1 MISRFYKLNMFIS
14 EMFVSEMHI
23 SYVCGMKF
31 YNREKEIKKLLE
43 INEQS
48 KKNAQ
53 FSVVTGR
60 RRIGK
65 TQLLLKSYE
74 NTKFLYFFVA
84 KKSEVILCQDFLQEL
99 KEKLNLPILG
109 EVNSFSVLF
118 EYIVQ
123 LSYEQ
128 NITLIIDEFQEFFT
142 VNPSVY
148 SDMQR
153 IWDLHK
159 DKAKLNLIVSGSVI
173 SLMYK
178 IFENYK
184 EPLFGRANHF
194 IKIQAFKTNTLKEIL
209 SDYSPS
215 YTPDDLLALY
225 SFTGG
230 VAKYVQLFMD
240 NGWTSKEKMI
250 EGMIDE
256 NSIFISEGK
265 NLLIDEFGKEY
276 GTYLSI
282 LTAISEGKNTRS
294 EIENLLKKEIG
305 GYLTKMER
313 DFNLIKKQQPI
324 FTKSSTKNVKYQIED
339 NFIMFWFRFIYKYS
353 SMIEIGAY
361 EQLRKII
368 ERDFSSFSGH
378 MLEKYFR
385 ENAQISQAYTSIGNY
400 WDRKGETEIDFIAVN
415 EIEKSIDFAEIK
427 RQKNSISIEKL
438 RQKAAEFLIQNP
450 QFNSYKKDFYAWSL
464 EDM

>member
-1 MISRFYKLNMFIS
+1 MY
-14 EMFVSEMHI
+14 I
-23 SYVCGMKF
+23 SYICDMKF

-43 INEQS
+43 IKEQS

-194 IKIQAFKTNTLKEIL
+194 IKLQAFKTNTLKEIL
-209 SDYSPS
+209 SDYTPD

-240 NGWTSKEKMI
+240 NGWTNKEKMI

-276 GTYLSI
+276 GTYFSI
-282 LTAISEGKNTRS
+282 LTAISEGKNTRA
-294 EIENLLKKEIG
+294 EIENMLKKEIG

-415 EIEKSIDFAEIK
+415 EIDKSIDFAEIK
-427 RQKNSISIEKL
+427 RQKNNISIEKL

-450 QFNSYKKDFYAWSL
+450 QFNSYKKEFYAWSL

>member
-1 MISRFYKLNMFIS
+1 ML
-14 EMFVSEMHI
+14 VSEI
-23 SYVCGMKF
+23 TVSYVCGMKF

-43 INEQS
+43 IKEQS

-53 FSVVTGR
+53 FSMITGR

-194 IKIQAFKTNTLKEIL
+194 IKLQAFKTNTLKEIL
-209 SDYSPS
+209 SDYNPS

-230 VAKYVQLFMD
+230 VAKYVQLFMN

-276 GTYLSI
+276 GTYFSI
-282 LTAISEGKNTRS
+282 LTAISEGKNTRA

-427 RQKNSISIEKL
+427 RQKNNISIDKL
-438 RQKAAEFLIQNP
+438 RQKATEFLIQNP
-450 QFNSYKKDFYAWSL
+450 QFNSYKKGFYAWSL

>member
-1 MISRFYKLNMFIS
+1 ML
-14 EMFVSEMHI
+14 VSEMYI
-23 SYVCGMKF
+23 SYVCDMKF

-43 INEQS
+43 IKEQS

-53 FSVVTGR
+53 FSVVIGR

-194 IKIQAFKTNTLKEIL
+194 IKLQAFKTNTLKEIL
-209 SDYSPS
+209 SDYNLS

-276 GTYLSI
+276 GTYFSI
-282 LTAISEGKNTRS
+282 LTAISEGKNTRA
-294 EIENLLKKEIG
+294 EIESLLKKEIG

-385 ENAQISQAYTSIGNY
+385 ENVQISQAYTSIGNY

-427 RQKNSISIEKL
+427 RQKNNISIEKL

>member
-1 MISRFYKLNMFIS
+1 MIHRFYKLNIFS
-14 EMFVSEMHI
+14 EMFVSEMYI
-23 SYVCGMKF
+23 SYVCDMKF

-43 INEQS
+43 IKEQS

-99 KEKLNLPILG
+99 KEKLNPPILG

-194 IKIQAFKTNTLKEIL
+194 IKLQAFKTNTLKEIL
-209 SDYSPS
+209 SDYNPS

-276 GTYLSI
+276 GTYFSI
-282 LTAISEGKNTRS
+282 LTAISEGKNTRA

-427 RQKNSISIEKL
+427 RQKNNISIEKL

-450 QFNSYKKDFYAWSL
+450 QFNSYKKGFYAWSL

>member
-1 MISRFYKLNMFIS
+1 ML
-14 EMFVSEMHI
+14 VSEMYI

-43 INEQS
+43 IKEQS

-99 KEKLNLPILG
+99 KEKLNPPILG
-109 EVNSFSVLF
+109 EVNSVSVLF

-194 IKIQAFKTNTLKEIL
+194 IKLQAFKTNTLKEIL
-209 SDYSPS
+209 SDYTPD

-276 GTYLSI
+276 GTYFSI

-361 EQLRKII
+361 EQLQKII

-427 RQKNSISIEKL
+427 RQKNNISIEKL

>member
-14 EMFVSEMHI
+14 EMFVSETHI

-43 INEQS
+43 IKEQS

-276 GTYLSI
+276 GTYFSI
-282 LTAISEGKNTRS
+282 LTAISEGKNTRA

>member
-1 MISRFYKLNMFIS
+1 ML
-14 EMFVSEMHI
+14 VSEMYI

-43 INEQS
+43 IKEQS

-99 KEKLNLPILG
+99 KEKLNPPILG
-109 EVNSFSVLF
+109 EVNSVSVLF

-194 IKIQAFKTNTLKEIL
+194 IKLQAFKTNTLKEIL
-209 SDYSPS
+209 SDYTPD

-276 GTYLSI
+276 GTYFSI

-385 ENAQISQAYTSIGNY
+385 ENAQISQVYTSIGNY

-427 RQKNSISIEKL
+427 RQKNNISIEKL